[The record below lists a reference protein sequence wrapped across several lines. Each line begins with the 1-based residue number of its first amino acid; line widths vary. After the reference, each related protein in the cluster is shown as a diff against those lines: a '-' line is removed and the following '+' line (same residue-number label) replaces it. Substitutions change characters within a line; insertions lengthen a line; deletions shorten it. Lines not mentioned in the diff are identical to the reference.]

1 MPIIAPRGEPA
12 PYEVRCP
19 RCNTSFAPET
29 RRCVH
34 CGGPVAA
41 PGAQRATQRPEVRR
55 PARVPG
61 AQRTASGPGAQRP
74 ATGAGGLEEVAD
86 EEEIQL
92 RLAPARSA
100 LWVATLLIAVV
111 ASLLRTCQ

>member
-1 MPIIAPRGEPA
+1 MPTTASRGEPV

-34 CGGPVAA
+34 CGGPLTR
-41 PGAQRATQRPEVRR
+41 PGAQRVALRPGLRR
-55 PARVPG
+55 PALP
-61 AQRTASGPGAQRP
+61 PGAQRP
-74 ATGAGGLEEVAD
+74 VPGPVGVEEAAD

-100 LWVATLLIAVV
+100 LWVATLVVAAV

>member
-1 MPIIAPRGEPA
+1 MPIIASRGEPA

-61 AQRTASGPGAQRP
+61 AQRP
-74 ATGAGGLEEVAD
+74 ATGPGGLEEVAD

>member
-1 MPIIAPRGEPA
+1 MPITAMRGEPS

-34 CGGPVAA
+34 CGGPV
-41 PGAQRATQRPEVRR
+41 GR
-55 PARVPG
+55 
-61 AQRTASGPGAQRP
+61 PGAQRP
-74 ATGAGGLEEVAD
+74 AREPGGLEEAAG